1 MRKSI
6 LDCDVRRV
14 PVILE
19 HKVIRDDAMHGGIP
33 LDVWV
38 FLVVIYEERDAG
50 SGESFGC
57 LFRCQMGFNKLDVLT
72 LPTAKCVC
80 SVTDLLVE
88 MSETPKP

>member
-19 HKVIRDDAMHGGIP
+19 HKVIRDDAMYRSIP

-50 SGESFGC
+50 SGESFGRAPNC
-57 LFRCQMGFNKLDVLT
+57 EMGMLRHQFVSGDVRDPEALDRIRINAFCT
-72 LPTAKCVC
+72 LKYT
-80 SVTDLLVE
+80 
-88 MSETPKP
+88 